1 MLMYVPTLIYILYFK
16 YNIYYTIGMQYIPIN
31 THTYNIHY
39 NIITIPAEVV
49 FSATRNNILSV

>member
-1 MLMYVPTLIYILYFK
+1 
-16 YNIYYTIGMQYIPIN
+16 MQYIPIN

-39 NIITIPAEVV
+39 NIITIPAAVV